1 MKKIATILFLI
12 LFASPLLNAQDK
24 RAQTSMKFLSV
35 SPSARASAMSDA
47 VTSVNMG
54 AYSPFYNPAT
64 LALVEDKVSV
74 TAGVVQW
81 IADISHNSASI
92 IYKPGNSNIGVFG
105 LNATSVDYG
114 DIIATVRDNDP
125 NNPLGYLDNGLVNPT
140 AITIGLSYANAITDK
155 FSVGANFKYAYE
167 DLTSA
172 PVNTDGNGGYITES
186 YSAGVGVL
194 DFGAFYKTG
203 FKSLNFAFALRN
215 FSQEVS
221 FAEEEQELPLTF
233 KIGISMNVLDLADI
247 DPETH
252 SLLVAIDTN
261 RPRDYDEQIF
271 IGTEYTFMNR
281 FILRGGYGFPKDEEK
296 LSFGFGV
303 IQPLKKVNL
312 SIDYSYTQF
321 GVFGEVNRFS
331 AQIGF

>member
-1 MKKIATILFLI
+1 MKKIATILFLLI
-12 LFASPLLNAQDK
+12 LTIPSLNAQDK
-24 RAQTSMKFLSV
+24 RAQTSMKFLSI
-35 SPSARASAMSDA
+35 STSARASAMSDA

-64 LALVEDKVSV
+64 LALVEDRISV
-74 TAGVVQW
+74 TAGVVQSF
-81 IADISHNSASI
+81 ADISYNSASI
-92 IYKPGNSNIGVFG
+92 IYKPGNKNIGVFG
-105 LNATSVDYG
+105 LNATSADYG
-114 DIIATVRDNDP
+114 DILATVRDNDP
-125 NNPLGYLDNGLVNPT
+125 NNQDGYLNNGTINPT
-140 AITIGLSYANAITDK
+140 AMTIGLSYANAITEK
-155 FSVGANFKYAYE
+155 FSVGANFKYAYQ

-172 PVNTDGNGGYITES
+172 PVNTDDNGGYITES
-186 YSAGVGVL
+186 YSAGVVVL

-221 FAEEEQELPLTF
+221 FAEEEEELPMTF
-233 KIGISMNVLDLADI
+233 KIGISMNVLDLTDI

-271 IGTEYTFMNR
+271 IGTEYTFMKR
-281 FILRGGYGFPKDEEK
+281 FVLRGGYGFPKDVEK

-303 IQPLKKVNL
+303 IQPLSKLNL

-321 GVFGEVNRFS
+321 GVFGEVNRLS

>member
-1 MKKIATILFLI
+1 MNKLATIILLLLI
-12 LFASPLLNAQDK
+12 SSTTMMAQDK

-54 AYSPFYNPAT
+54 AYSAFYNPAT
-64 LALVEDKVSV
+64 LALIENNVSV

-81 IADISHNSASI
+81 IADIDHNSASI
-92 IYKPGNSNIGVFG
+92 IYKPGNDNIGVFG

-140 AITIGLSYANAITDK
+140 AMTIGLSYANAITDQ
-155 FSVGANFKYAYE
+155 FSVGANFKYAYQ

-172 PVNTDGNGGYITES
+172 PVNFDGSGGYITES

-215 FSQEVS
+215 FSPEIS
-221 FAEEEQELPLTF
+221 FAEEEEELPLTF
-233 KIGISMNVLDLADI
+233 KIGLSMNILDLTDI
-247 DPETH
+247 QPENH
-252 SLLVAIDTN
+252 SLLISVDTN
-261 RPRDYDEQIF
+261 RPRDYDEQILV
-271 IGTEYTFMNR
+271 GLEYTFVER
-281 FILRGGYGFPKDEEK
+281 FMIRGGYGFPKDEEK
-296 LSFGFGV
+296 LSFGFGLT
-303 IQPLKKVNL
+303 QPIGAINL

-321 GVFGEVNRFS
+321 GVFGEVNRFG